1 MKSVVKNTLNSLKG
15 STAVAIR
22 PVVDFPY
29 QDEGIVSPQYTLR
42 ISAPENAES
51 VDVSIDQ
58 GPWLSCRKAEG
69 FWWYDWSG
77 YENGEHE
84 VIARTPGR
92 NGRWLMST
100 PNEFMVKLP
109 R

>member
-1 MKSVVKNTLNSLKG
+1 MKSVVKNAINNLKG
-15 STAVAIR
+15 GAAVQIR
-22 PVVDFPY
+22 PAVDYPT
-29 QDEGIVSPQYTLR
+29 QDETLVSPQYTFR
-42 ISAPENAES
+42 IAAPESAES

-58 GPWLSCRKAEG
+58 GPWLTCRKAEG

-84 VIARTPGR
+84 LIARTPGK

-100 PNEFMVKLP
+100 PNEFMVKLTY
-109 R
+109 

>member
-1 MKSVVKNTLNSLKG
+1 MRTVMTD
-15 STAVAIR
+15 IR
-22 PVVDFPY
+22 PEIEYPQ
-29 QDEGIVSPQYTLR
+29 QDETIASPQYAFR
-42 ISAPENAES
+42 IGAPAGAER

-58 GPWLSCRKAEG
+58 GPWLACRDAAG

-84 VIARTPGR
+84 LIARTPGK

-100 PNEFMVKLP
+100 PNEFMVK
-109 R
+109 RTY